1 MKVYRLAWTTRD
13 GARHTGAPRF
23 LTQEAAERV
32 AKSLRRVPTVRRV
45 AVECL
50 TVQPIALPIPEPVPR
65 PVHGRWQPAA

>member
-23 LTQEAAERV
+23 LTQEAAQRV
-32 AKSLRRVPTVRRV
+32 GQLLRRDPAVRRV
-45 AVECL
+45 AVEAL
-50 TVQPIALPIPEPVPR
+50 TVQSIALPIPEPVPR